1 MPGHVVAI
9 VLLAALLHAAWN
21 ALVKAGSQPFL
32 TSVLVASG
40 AAAVS
45 AFALPFLRSPAAAS
59 WPYLAASTCVHFF
72 YFSLL
77 AAAYRHGDMS
87 HAYPLMRGCAP
98 LLVAV
103 LSVPLL
109 GEHLSA
115 QQYAAVACISAGIF
129 GLWFAA
135 PALPPQPAARLPAAQ
150 DAAAPAAPKAAG
162 PGTADAQAERGAADT
177 QAGPST
183 TGAQA
188 GPSRG
193 RGTLYSLLNALAIAA
208 YTLVDGIG
216 VRKSGAPAAYTMWL
230 FLLSASGLLAWTLL
244 RRPRDLAAYAGR
256 YWRVAALGGI
266 GTLSSYGLALWAM
279 TAAPVA
285 AVAALRETAILF
297 AAAIAAVFLR
307 EKIGMRRGAAIS
319 LIAAGAALMRFA

>member
-40 AAAVS
+40 AAVIS
-45 AFALPFLRSPAAAS
+45 AFALPLLPSPAYAS
-59 WPYLAASTCVHFF
+59 WPYLGASTCIHFF

-115 QQYAAVACISAGIF
+115 QQYAAIACISAGIF

-135 PALPPQPAARLPAAQ
+135 PALPPPPSAPLPAAQ
-150 DAAAPAAPKAAG
+150 ARPHA
-162 PGTADAQAERGAADT
+162 ADAQAAPSGRDTQAAPGAADAHAA
-177 QAGPST
+177 QRAS
-183 TGAQA
+183 GAQA
-188 GPSRG
+188 GPGAGGAEGGASRG
-193 RGTLYSLLNALAIAA
+193 RGTVYSLLNAMAIAA

-244 RRPRDLAAYAGR
+244 RRARELAAYASK
-256 YWRVAALGGI
+256 YWRVAALGGV

-297 AAAIAAVFLR
+297 AAAIAALFLR

-319 LIAAGAALMRFA
+319 LI